1 MNSRSNSAET
11 RTKIIFRYLG
21 LAIIIIH
28 REQTINR
35 GRSQKKKPEALL
47 PTQPKKKMSCSEL
60 SFLHFE
66 IIEDLM
72 SCTVCRLC
80 GPLFA

>member
-1 MNSRSNSAET
+1 MVLTVGAATAEKKRETNFIVSKHTMNSRSNSAKT

-35 GRSQKKKPEALL
+35 GRSQKKTRSIAADTTE
-47 PTQPKKKMSCSEL
+47 KK
-60 SFLHFE
+60 
-66 IIEDLM
+66 
-72 SCTVCRLC
+72 
-80 GPLFA
+80 

>member
-1 MNSRSNSAET
+1 MNSRSNSAKT

-35 GRSQKKKPEALL
+35 GRSQKKTRSIAADTTE
-47 PTQPKKKMSCSEL
+47 KKMSCSEL

-66 IIEDLM
+66 IIEDLL